1 VNYFEDHIG
10 DYAAA
15 TAHLS
20 WDEDM
25 AYTRLIRAYY
35 HTEKPIPKGQAY
47 RLARASTAAHR
58 RAVDAVLTEFFEL
71 REDGFHQK
79 RCDEEIVRFH
89 EKQGKAR
96 ARCTCARTCRSSGW
110 TGGCWS
116 TCRCGCGRPGRF
128 RWSAAAA
135 GPRASRAPGPH
146 RLTLRFGNPGRHG
159 ARRRRRPRLAH
170 AAVSRHPRGARV
182 HLDPDGPDRQPVGA
196 KLRRALLALP
206 MWSAL

>member
-89 EKQGKAR
+89 EKQHAKDWLRRIAKSLR
-96 ARCTCARTCRSSGW
+96 RKKDL
-110 TGGCWS
+110 
-116 TCRCGCGRPGRF
+116 P
-128 RWSAAAA
+128 
-135 GPRASRAPGPH
+135 
-146 RLTLRFGNPGRHG
+146 RLTKHQKTPT
-159 ARRRRRPRLAH
+159 AWD
-170 AAVSRHPRGARV
+170 SR
-182 HLDPDGPDRQPVGA
+182 
-196 KLRRALLALP
+196 
-206 MWSAL
+206 